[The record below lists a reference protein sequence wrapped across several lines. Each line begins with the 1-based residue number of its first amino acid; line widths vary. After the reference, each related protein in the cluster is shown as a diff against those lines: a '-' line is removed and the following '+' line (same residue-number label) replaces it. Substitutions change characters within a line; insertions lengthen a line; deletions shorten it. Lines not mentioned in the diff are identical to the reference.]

1 MSEHP
6 LEDLDGIWSS
16 EEEDEQDVQP
26 EDVPIAGN
34 VVDEITWQRTP
45 QGTELL
51 RIISALIEMPTSN
64 EDVQRLAGHVH
75 NVLHLTAQGFIK
87 LLKGVLARCEATK
100 SDPCMRLQETFGR
113 VSNPCLY
120 TVLLGG
126 FAELQ
131 QRQRERGRAAG
142 ASESLTAGDG
152 ELPPDGGPH
161 TRKCGF
167 PNELDKLLR
176 KSDVDLVIREFS
188 LKMYQE
194 RRCWAQVHIKGDED
208 SKQRVSRVLKNIMAT
223 MGIDREAHQ
232 KMDKTVRLQLHDRIY
247 KKIRTCMH
255 RIYLQSKLPKWFEDT
270 CESHGIEMWHLN
282 EGISS
287 GMKDG
292 LTEVDIMDNI
302 VTATGVEAIAERQ
315 QQLQGHEH
323 QYGGRW
329 CQDRDNH
336 DSDIR
341 SKSKQRHLHIRSQQ
355 PGHRCTYGRA
365 AGNDQS
371 QVRGA
376 QLAAHQNRCNPDAP
390 STSRGEAGA
399 AARAPED
406 RRRSGRGTVG
416 SQYDLPQHIAP
427 AGMVETME
435 RGPQP
440 PPPPQ
445 QTHGN
450 RVGGAQ
456 LAAHQN
462 RCNPDAPSTSRGEAG
477 AAARAPEDRR
487 RSGRGTVGSQVCK

>member
-26 EDVPIAGN
+26 EDAPIAGN

-152 ELPPDGGPH
+152 ELPPDGGPR

-194 RRCWAQVHIKGDED
+194 RRRWAQVHIKGDED
-208 SKQRVSRVLKNIMAT
+208 SKQRV
-223 MGIDREAHQ
+223 
-232 KMDKTVRLQLHDRIY
+232 
-247 KKIRTCMH
+247 
-255 RIYLQSKLPKWFEDT
+255 
-270 CESHGIEMWHLN
+270 
-282 EGISS
+282 
-287 GMKDG
+287 
-292 LTEVDIMDNI
+292 
-302 VTATGVEAIAERQ
+302 
-315 QQLQGHEH
+315 
-323 QYGGRW
+323 
-329 CQDRDNH
+329 
-336 DSDIR
+336 
-341 SKSKQRHLHIRSQQ
+341 
-355 PGHRCTYGRA
+355 
-365 AGNDQS
+365 
-371 QVRGA
+371 
-376 QLAAHQNRCNPDAP
+376 
-390 STSRGEAGA
+390 SRGEAGA

-445 QTHGN
+445 Q
-450 RVGGAQ
+450 R
-456 LAAHQN
+456 
-462 RCNPDAPSTSRGEAG
+462 
-477 AAARAPEDRR
+477 
-487 RSGRGTVGSQVCK
+487 